1 MKPMAEVL
9 KDIEKLLSDANVHAV
24 TRDNPILSGRTAEK
38 VQAIVDYACENALY
52 VQMMIPTDIRN
63 RLIELAELDKEYRK
77 NSMAGGQKWRM
88 E

>member
-1 MKPMAEVL
+1 M
-9 KDIEKLLSDANVHAV
+9 HAV

-77 NSMAGGQKWRM
+77 NSMAGDKNGEWNKNIILRRCARRL
-88 E
+88 ESA